1 MAAQVR
7 QDRWQALVTDD
18 DGFVQLSPARKRAIE
33 ARGEIAG
40 PYVPQEGFAWIDQF
54 SASVIRDADRV
65 RTWRRPVSEPAAW
78 FTHEIREAIAAA
90 VTPLVPGAGELRLEL
105 ESRFLRALT
114 YLTTLDGRAQLGHV
128 VTVADVA
135 AISVILL

>member
-65 RTWRRPVSEPAAW
+65 RTWRRPVSEPA
-78 FTHEIREAIAAA
+78 
-90 VTPLVPGAGELRLEL
+90 LR
-105 ESRFLRALT
+105 
-114 YLTTLDGRAQLGHV
+114 
-128 VTVADVA
+128 
-135 AISVILL
+135 

>member
-65 RTWRRPVSEPAAW
+65 RTWRRPVSEPALL
-78 FTHEIREAIAAA
+78 EA
-90 VTPLVPGAGELRLEL
+90 ERHLRLHRCFSL
-105 ESRFLRALT
+105 LHAQRTALRASTRLP
-114 YLTTLDGRAQLGHV
+114 LPAR
-128 VTVADVA
+128 
-135 AISVILL
+135 